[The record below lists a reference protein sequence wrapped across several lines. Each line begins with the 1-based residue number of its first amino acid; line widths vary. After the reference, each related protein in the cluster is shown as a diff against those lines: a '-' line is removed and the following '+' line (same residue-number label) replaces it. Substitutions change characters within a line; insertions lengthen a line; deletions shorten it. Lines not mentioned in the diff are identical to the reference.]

1 MPVNVTLADMS
12 NESSS
17 VSQDRPVIV
26 ITGANGFLG
35 RKLVSAAVSRG
46 WNVRAT
52 IRETGSRPVFP
63 EGVRTQTIDLGA
75 DESQWRAAL
84 AGVDVVVHA
93 AARAHI
99 LKETAAD
106 PAQAFASLN
115 TEATERIALA
125 AAACGVKRFVFV
137 SSIGVNGSS
146 TESGAFTEQSA
157 ENPSSP
163 YALSKR
169 NAEIALRKVAADHS
183 MQTVIVRPPL
193 VYGPEV
199 KANFLRLLA
208 LVDRDLPLP
217 FEGSDNRRSF
227 IFVDNLVD
235 LILTCCVHP
244 AAAGETFLAGDGSE
258 FSTRGLILE
267 LSKRMGRR
275 GRLFHLPAPVMKF
288 AAQLLGRR
296 SVYEQLCCS
305 LEVNAAKAG
314 RKLDWRPIVPPQ
326 SGLDS
331 TVKWFVESNA
341 RRQRNLSPRHAGD
354 GEAGGA

>member
-1 MPVNVTLADMS
+1 MS
-12 NESSS
+12 NESRS
-17 VSQDRPVIV
+17 VSQDRPIIAV
-26 ITGANGFLG
+26 TGANGFLG

-46 WNVRAT
+46 WTVRAM
-52 IRETGSRPVFP
+52 IRESGSRHAFP
-63 EGVRTQTIDLGA
+63 DGVQTQSIDLVA

-84 AGVDVVVHA
+84 ADVDVVVHA

-99 LKETAAD
+99 LRETAAD

-146 TESGAFTEQSA
+146 SESGVFTEQSA

-163 YALSKR
+163 YAVSKR
-169 NAEIALRKVAADHS
+169 NAENALRKVAAAGT

-217 FEGSDNRRSF
+217 FKGIDNRRSF
-227 IFVDNLVD
+227 VFVDNLVD

-244 AAAGETFLAGDGSE
+244 QAAGETFLAGDGSE
-258 FSTRGLILE
+258 FSTQELILE

-275 GRLFHLPAPVMKF
+275 GRLFHLPAPVMKL

-296 SVYEQLCCS
+296 SVYEQLCGS
-305 LEVNAAKAG
+305 LEVSAAKAG
-314 RKLDWRPIVPPQ
+314 RKLDWHPVVSPQ

-331 TVKWFVESNA
+331 TVQWFVENNGRSA
-341 RRQRNLSPRHAGD
+341 EPVAAAMRPR
-354 GEAGGA
+354 